1 LLVFVPAH
9 NFMKPTTPAVLTLLA
24 VPVFFCAGWLTG
36 RHYRATQPLVRFTA
50 EDLAGRPQH
59 AARKVLDPLTPGAS
73 AIEPSDAPRWHWRP
87 WPGERDAF
95 EDAVR
100 SATPSELK
108 AIILSL
114 GEPPEPAWAAQDL
127 FRIWA
132 ERDPRGSRWYF
143 EQLPPLSRFAL
154 MQDLIAGWAE
164 RDASSAVAWLTTQR
178 SNATVS
184 NARAS
189 VLSRIAKDDPE
200 KAVELLRTTGWLHE
214 SPEAMRS
221 IILTLIERD
230 SAKAMQTWRE
240 LNLELNPP
248 STADATPPVPPFTRE
263 VIAWIMKDAEAR
275 SPQGFVEAIDLFTPE
290 ELRDGGYSDWV
301 HSAVRKSPE
310 VILPALERKLTTD
323 QMRYLVQHV
332 MRVMP
337 EKGEAIARVL
347 SAPELQEMTRPRPM
361 QNPASDQNHQDL
373 PPAKVSLDEP
383 IRLTP

>member
-1 LLVFVPAH
+1 
-9 NFMKPTTPAVLTLLA
+9 MKPTKPAVLTLLA

-248 STADATPPVPPFTRE
+248 STVDATPPVPPFTGE

-275 SPQGFVEAIDLFTPE
+275 SPQAIVEAIDLFT
-290 ELRDGGYSDWV
+290 RSG
-301 HSAVRKSPE
+301 RC
-310 VILPALERKLTTD
+310 R
-323 QMRYLVQHV
+323 
-332 MRVMP
+332 
-337 EKGEAIARVL
+337 
-347 SAPELQEMTRPRPM
+347 TRPSEPSGPDVAVIDVIDADQVRVTIRMFNGNAHPHG
-361 QNPASDQNHQDL
+361 PLSEKVPCDSVLRAGSDDHGGGSTVPRFTRLVLAIRSWNQR
-373 PPAKVSLDEP
+373 SLCSFRHLEADCV
-383 IRLTP
+383 